1 MTDEQIA
8 RKLDL
13 MSAETDKALAEIYAR
28 ARVNIKSELSWYY
41 EKYANG
47 DGILTYAEMSKYNRL
62 VNLNA
67 FLENE
72 MRILGKAVDD
82 EIKTLV
88 KETYESAFFE
98 YGNSIVD
105 QYAGAYGPEPSA
117 SISFSQ
123 PRADDLRSLI
133 NEPNVSGT
141 SLADTLSVN
150 RYNALLY
157 ERQTITQGLLQGE
170 TYVKMAKRIQDA
182 TEKSF
187 NDSLRIART
196 EAGRAQSEGQA
207 RAYDEAE
214 EQGIEI
220 VKTWVARHR
229 NTRPE
234 HNKLD
239 GTHPDKNGYWY
250 STDPKTGKKAKTR
263 YPHGFGVAGLD
274 INCFCVVTAQLKKD

>member
-13 MSAETDKALAEIYAR
+13 MSAKTDKALAEIYAQ

-47 DGILTYAEMSKYNRL
+47 DGVLTYAEMSKYNRL

-72 MRILGKAVDD
+72 MRILGRAVDD

-98 YGNSIVD
+98 YGAAIDS
-105 QYAGAYGPEPSA
+105 QYDGT
-117 SISFSQ
+117 ISFSQ

-141 SLADTLSVN
+141 SLANTLSVN

-170 TYVKMAKRIQDA
+170 TYVKMAKRIQEA

-220 VKTWVARHR
+220 IKTWVARHR

-239 GTHPDKNGYWY
+239 GTHPDKDGYWY

-274 INCFCVVTAQLKKD
+274 INCACIVTAQLKKD